1 MSNFMERNSC
11 GLLARFGRDRSGAIL
26 PIFALSVTVALAT
39 TALAVDYGR
48 WQGEH
53 TTLARTADAAALSG
67 AIALTNAQAAGH
79 SDAAARAEAAAFN
92 AVRVNLGYDGRPVIT
107 VTETPGAVKVSL
119 SKPGSRMLS
128 GMVLPQDVTISVEAE
143 AAVGPATDAC
153 AVALGSGAGSG
164 IVFSGSGTVTAHG
177 CAVWSNSTSATSIDA
192 TGSGSATTGA
202 LCAAGGVDTGSY
214 TFNPP
219 PLANCPPAQDPLA
232 QWTPPAVGAPCQ
244 PVNAFSGNGTFPLD
258 PGQGAFC
265 GGLTAS
271 GGARLIFNPG
281 NYVIKDG
288 PLRLSGGAS
297 IEGQGVSFL
306 FTGAGSSID
315 LGGSSVVHL
324 SAPTGGSMEGL
335 VFAAGRNEPVLDSRI
350 RGNAELFIEG
360 SVYLPTHNLEFHGG
374 PEAAVPAASTVLIA
388 RTLNFA
394 GSSTIA
400 LGSRSPT
407 TMPDHSA
414 QVHVPG
420 NVRLMR

>member
-1 MSNFMERNSC
+1 MSNFMERGR
-11 GLLARFGRDRSGAIL
+11 GLLERFGRDRSGAIL

-53 TTLARTADAAALSG
+53 TELSRTADAAALFG
-67 AIALTNAQAAGH
+67 AVALTNAQAAGH
-79 SDAAARAEAAAFN
+79 SDAAARAEAAALN
-92 AVRVNLGYDGRPVIT
+92 AVRVNLGNDGRPIIT
-107 VTETPGAVKVSL
+107 VTESPGSVKVAL
-119 SKPGSRMLS
+119 SKQGSRMLS
-128 GMVLPQDVTISVEAE
+128 GVVLPQDVTITVEAE
-143 AAVGPATDAC
+143 AAVGPATKSC
-153 AVALGSGAGSG
+153 AVALDSGTGTG
-164 IVFSGSGTVTAHG
+164 IVFSGSGTLTANN
-177 CAVWSNSTSATSIDA
+177 CAIWSNSTSATSIDA

-202 LCAAGGVDTGSY
+202 MCAAGGVDTGGY

-232 QWTPPAVGAPCQ
+232 QWTPSAIGAGCQ
-244 PVNAFSGNGTFPLD
+244 PVNSFSGSRTFTLD
-258 PGQGAFC
+258 PSQGAFC
-265 GGLTAS
+265 GGLSAS
-271 GGARLIFNPG
+271 GGARLVLNPG

-324 SAPTGGSMEGL
+324 SAPTSGSMAGL
-335 VFAAGRNEPVLDSRI
+335 VFAAGRDQPVLDSRI
-350 RGNAELFIEG
+350 RGDAELFLEG

-374 PEAAVPAASTVLIA
+374 PAAAMPPASTVLIA
-388 RTLNFA
+388 KTIQFA
-394 GSSTIA
+394 GSSAIE

-414 QVHVPG
+414 MVHVPG